1 MAIYRQSLPQLQ
13 GDLFLGDGG
22 LETILIF
29 HKGFDLPCFASF
41 PLVKDP
47 RGRVILEEY
56 YANYLA
62 IAEQFNTGIILDSPT
77 WRASQD
83 WGDRLGHS
91 ASALKDLNQQ
101 SIQLLEAIRT
111 QWSHLQKP
119 IVISGCLGPRGDG
132 YQAEARMDAQ
142 TAAAYHQTQ
151 IETFAESNAD
161 LVSAYTLNYIDEAL
175 GVVLAAQNTGIPI
188 TISFTVE
195 TDGRLPSGETLEEAI
210 YTIDAATDSYTSYFS
225 INCAHPSHFQSVLVQ
240 EASWVQRI
248 RSIRANASRLSH
260 AELDEATELDIGN
273 PLELG
278 QDYQA
283 LLATFRQIN
292 ILGGCCGTDPRH
304 LQAIAAACESLWS
317 A

>member
-41 PLVKDP
+41 PLVNDP

-62 IAEQFNTGIILDSPT
+62 IAEQFNTGMILDSPT

-91 ASALKDLNQQ
+91 ASVLKDLNQQ
-101 SIQLLEAIRT
+101 SIQLLEAIRS

-142 TAAAYHQTQ
+142 TAAAYHRPQ

-161 LVSAYTLNYIDEAL
+161 FVSAYTLNYIDEAL

-195 TDGRLPSGETLEEAI
+195 TNGRLPSGETLEEAVCI
-210 YTIDAATDSYTSYFS
+210 IDAATDSYTSYFS
-225 INCAHPSHFQSVLVQ
+225 INCAHPSHFHSVLTR

-292 ILGGCCGTDPRH
+292 VLGGCCGTDPRH
-304 LQAIAAACESLWS
+304 LQAIAAACASL
-317 A
+317 